1 MLVALLLLALTV
13 VAMLAVGL
21 VLFGALCRLLGTEAD
36 FFPRP
41 RDLLLV
47 GPLPGLALIALLVT
61 VLSLLHLMRA
71 WVMAPLAL
79 VLLIVLRPD
88 TAKVWNAVNDAAGA
102 TLAAAR
108 AGDFFSL
115 AALLVGA
122 GVAYC
127 GLFLCFLP
135 AANVD
140 VWVYHL
146 PLAQSFADHAGF
158 VYPQIDNMFYGSQP
172 MALEMLHGAGMVFYR
187 HFAVASAINLTIYMS
202 MLLLALS
209 FAARGRGLLF
219 LLLCYLFVAHLD
231 FYGAATPMI
240 DTPRAS
246 LSIAAFL
253 FAYRY
258 ARDFRRMDLILAALM
273 AGFAAAAKATE
284 LVTMLVICATLT
296 PLIWRRGS
304 WRDLIPAAALFTA
317 ISSFWYIKNLVL
329 YGNPIY
335 PFLFAHPGLSD
346 AYVSDLMLEMTR
358 PFDPA
363 DRIYSTNL
371 LTLQGWHDFA
381 TVIRS
386 KFPWLL
392 QSAVITLLG
401 FALPS
406 RRRWMLPLWTVLLFL
421 FWYARMFN
429 HVRWAG
435 TAVLLLSVNA
445 FLVTS
450 YIVNC
455 LLRAWGEGFPARP
468 GASLI
473 APAAARRLRIAA
485 SAALIVGLL
494 FAVIRI
500 GEGRGNSFTPPWMDH
515 NLLVALTQTGDP
527 EGYLSET
534 REEFQLYRYIG
545 RHDLA
550 RVFQP
555 YDNGGTLYA
564 SAYND
569 GQPNRWLVHFTTMP
583 GNLAQADA
591 FIARQHIR
599 YFIHKPLDPTAVER
613 LGPAH
618 VALADQI
625 VARLKPQSRLLLRDR
640 FGEELYEI
648 LPGARVSVDARR
660 SHPV

>member
-21 VLFGALCRLLGTEAD
+21 VLFGALCRLLGAESD
-36 FFPRP
+36 FLPRP

-47 GPLPGLALIALLVT
+47 GPLPGLALIALLAT

-79 VLLIVLRPD
+79 VLLIVLRRD
-88 TAKVWNAVNDAAGA
+88 TAKVWNAVKDAAGA

-108 AGDFFSL
+108 AGDFFPL

-122 GVAYC
+122 GVAYS

-140 VWVYHL
+140 VWAYHL
-146 PLAQSFADHAGF
+146 PLVQSFAAHAGF
-158 VYPQIDNMFYGSQP
+158 VYPQIDNMFYGNQP
-172 MALEMLHGAGMVFYR
+172 MALEMLHGAGMVFYH
-187 HFAVASAINLTIYMS
+187 HFAVASAINLTIYMGA
-202 MLLLALS
+202 LLLALS
-209 FAARGRGLLF
+209 FAASGRGFLF
-219 LLLCYLFVAHLD
+219 LLLCYLFVAHGE
-231 FYGAATPMI
+231 FYAAATPMI
-240 DTPRAS
+240 DAPRAS

-258 ARDFRRMDLILAALM
+258 ARDFRRMDIILAALM
-273 AGFAAAAKATE
+273 AGFAVAAKTTE
-284 LVTMLVICATLT
+284 LVTTLLICATLA

-317 ISSFWYIKNLVL
+317 VSSYWYIKNLVL

-346 AYVSDLMLEMTR
+346 AYVKDLMLEMTR
-358 PFDPA
+358 PFDPS

-381 TVIRS
+381 VVMRS
-386 KFPWLL
+386 KFPGLL
-392 QSAVITLLG
+392 HPALITLLG
-401 FALPS
+401 LALPS
-406 RRRWMLPLWTVLLFL
+406 RRRWMLPLWTVFLFL

-455 LLRAWGEGFPARP
+455 LLRAWGEGF
-468 GASLI
+468 L
-473 APAAARRLRIAA
+473 ARRLALLHAPAVTRRLPIAA

-494 FAVIRI
+494 FVFIRI
-500 GEGRGNSFTPPWMDH
+500 GEGRGNSFTPSWMDH
-515 NLLVALTQTGDP
+515 NLLVAMTRTGDP
-527 EGYLSET
+527 EGYLNET

-550 RVFQP
+550 QVFQP

-569 GQPNRWLVHFTTMP
+569 GQPNRWLLQYTTMP
-583 GNLAQADA
+583 DSLAQADA
-591 FIARQHIR
+591 FIAHQHIR
-599 YFIHKPLDPTAVER
+599 YFILKRLNPVSVER

-640 FGEELYEI
+640 FGVELYEI
-648 LPGARVSVDARR
+648 LPGARVSVDIRHSR
-660 SHPV
+660 PV